1 MESIMLNGANEYMSN
16 MLPAS
21 YIYEDSDGARE
32 FDLRTLHLSDGTL
45 FLSGS
50 IDRDTAMRFA
60 SSMLLLEA
68 EKRDVRIYINSDG
81 GEVNAGLMMYD
92 IMQSF
97 GGKMEVFCI
106 GRAASMAAVLLAGG
120 QKGRRFI
127 LPHSKVL
134 IHEPLIAEGFG
145 GSASTIER
153 TAKSILEVRDVTNGI
168 IAHHTGHTLDE
179 VNTATEHDNEM
190 TAQQAVDFG
199 ICDEIRGFFKE
210 GILCRA

>member
-1 MESIMLNGANEYMSN
+1 MESILLNSANGSNGN

-32 FDLRTLHLSDGTL
+32 FDLRTLHLSDGRL
-45 FLSGS
+45 FISGA

-60 SSMLLLEA
+60 SAMLLLSS

-92 IMQSF
+92 IMQGF
-97 GGKMEVFCI
+97 EGKMEVFCI

-134 IHEPLIAEGFG
+134 IHEPLIAGGFG

-168 IAHHTGHTLDE
+168 IAHHTGHTLE
-179 VNTATEHDNEM
+179 QINAATEHDNEM
-190 TAQQAVDFG
+190 TAQQAVAFG
-199 ICDEIRGFFKE
+199 LCDEIRSFF
-210 GILCRA
+210 